1 MYKAGSVEIVAED
14 AVITRGAFV
23 TVIGIFVVV
32 IAESWLAVASTS
44 AEIEHVPTPTRCTVP
59 VSCATVHTFSLLE

>member
-23 TVIGIFVVV
+23 TVTGIFAVV
-32 IAESWLAVASTS
+32 IAESWLTVASTS
-44 AEIEHVPTPTRCTVP
+44 AEIEHVPTPLTCKVP
-59 VSCATVHTFSLLE
+59 VSCAILHTFSLFE